1 MSVAAPHALPRPLE
15 PEGSPLLPRHLVDLF
30 LRPRR
35 FFGEVA
41 LGKTPYVV
49 FVTWCYGIASA
60 IERVD
65 EEMLREQIGRP
76 RPGWSQI
83 SPYVTESWIGFWT
96 WALVAGVIGGLFL
109 WHVGGW
115 WYAVRLRWSGVDAPD
130 RRMARL
136 AFTYSAFIASAPVIL
151 AAALRTAVFPNHLAA
166 FHSEEMWSLGLL
178 VFPFWSLLASF
189 AAATELFPVRRGR
202 ALLWFALL
210 PGAFYVI
217 AFGALATFFAL
228 LGAPQ

>member
-1 MSVAAPHALPRPLE
+1 ME

-30 LRPRR
+30 VRPRR

-41 LGKTPYVV
+41 LGKTPYVL

-65 EEMLREQIGRP
+65 EEILRAQLGHA
-76 RPGWSQI
+76 RPGWDQVQ
-83 SPYVTESWIGFWT
+83 PFVTGSWLGFWAF
-96 WALVAGVIGGLFL
+96 ALVLGVISGLFL

-115 WYAVRLRWSGVDAPD
+115 WYAVRLRWCGAADAD

-136 AFTYSAFIASAPVIL
+136 AFTYSAFVASAPLIVATL
-151 AAALRTAVFPNHLAA
+151 VRMAFFPNYQAA
-166 FHSEEMWSLGLL
+166 FQSEELWSLALL
-178 VFPFWSLLASF
+178 VFPFWSLVASY
-189 AAATELFPVRRGR
+189 AASTELFTVARGR

-210 PGAFYVI
+210 PGAFYLI
-217 AFGALATFFAL
+217 AFGALATLFAF
-228 LGAPQ
+228 LGTPQ